1 MTNPLRVI
9 TTQMRVKLMTIKLK
23 MNIIIIALTG
33 KEIAE
38 ILKLTILSEL
48 QW

>member
-23 MNIIIIALTG
+23 MNIIIIAVTR

>member
-9 TTQMRVKLMTIKLK
+9 TTQMRVKLMTINLK
-23 MNIIIIALTG
+23 MNIIIIAVTR